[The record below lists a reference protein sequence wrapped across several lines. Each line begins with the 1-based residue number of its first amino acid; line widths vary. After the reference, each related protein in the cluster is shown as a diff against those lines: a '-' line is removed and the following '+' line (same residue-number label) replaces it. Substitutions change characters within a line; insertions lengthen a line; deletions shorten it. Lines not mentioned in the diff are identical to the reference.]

1 MPLEPDVDETDMADA
16 VCEAGRETRGV
27 AEQSAWR
34 RPVMARRMQGEHD
47 DELQPGG
54 GHTCRHVAAHAR
66 RAAEQ
71 AALSDRGDRDPDAE
85 LVARVGA
92 RDSSAVRVLVAR
104 KLPRLLA
111 LATRMLG
118 DRNEAEDVAQETF
131 LRIWNQAPR
140 WREGEARFDTWL
152 HRVVLN
158 LCYDRLRGR
167 REEPVDTM
175 PDVPDPQ
182 PEPAA
187 YAELRSR
194 DARVRQAL
202 AALPSRQREALVL
215 QYYQEMSNVEAA
227 NLMGITVDALESLL
241 ARARRN
247 LRAQLAGDTPSED
260 KR

>member
-1 MPLEPDVDETDMADA
+1 MPRETDVDETDMADA
-16 VCEAGRETRGV
+16 VCDAARDAHGA
-27 AEQSAWR
+27 AEPSAWR
-34 RPVMARRMQGEHD
+34 RATMARRMQGEHD

-54 GHTCRHVAAHAR
+54 GHTCRHSATQSHCAT
-66 RAAEQ
+66 EQ
-71 AALSDRGDRDPDAE
+71 AALNDRGDRDPDAE

-140 WREGEARFDTWL
+140 WREGDARFDTWL

-167 REEPVDTM
+167 REEPVDTL

-187 YAELRSR
+187 HAELRSR

-202 AALPSRQREALVL
+202 AALPPRQREALVL
-215 QYYQEMSNVEAA
+215 QYYQEMSNVDAA

-247 LRAQLAGDTPSED
+247 LRAQLAGDPPSED